1 MTDPG
6 GRLGSLGL
14 FGQFLGFA
22 IPLIIVGSQLPRF
35 AGAPAG
41 TCAWAANAAKPNPNV
56 IDINNAF
63 MDSLSDWTPRPMR

>member
-1 MTDPG
+1 LLVADEYVP
-6 GRLGSLGL
+6 SLHW
-14 FGQFLGFA
+14 
-22 IPLIIVGSQLPRF
+22 PVVP